1 MGKIDDHIARNHLF
15 YRKEKD
21 SQVIEQVPKS
31 LLTALHNKCDE
42 YEQRIKKLEAQLAN
56 DVTGREWVQ
65 LLKRSKELE
74 ARLKQTQ
81 DWRDYY
87 RARWIGESMEDV
99 VRTPM
104 TDAELEKALEQP

>member
-1 MGKIDDHIARNHLF
+1 MSKRDKFRPL
-15 YRKEKD
+15 
-21 SQVIEQVPKS
+21 
-31 LLTALHNKCDE
+31 DE
-42 YEQRIKKLEAQLAN
+42 YLDASWLQPERVPFLRDVLVERI
-56 DVTGREWVQ
+56 
-65 LLKRSKELE
+65 KELE